1 MPDFPAKPD
10 DAMSKAREHAARE
23 LPKRFY
29 KRAEA
34 VETESGF
41 ELRLDGRPARTP
53 GKKPL
58 AVARAALGQSLAE
71 EWDAQGERID
81 PLTMPLTRL
90 ANVAI
95 DGVADEMPAVREEV
109 AAYAGT
115 DLLFYRAGEP
125 EALVARQRAIWDPLL
140 AWAESRFSVRFR
152 LVEGVMPVDQPEEG
166 LQAVREA
173 LEGFDEPL
181 SLAALHTATTLTG
194 SALIALALAE
204 GVIDAE
210 AAWAAAHVDED
221 FNISQWGEDFEAKE
235 RRERRGSEFSVAA
248 MVLRA

>member
-41 ELRLDGRPARTP
+41 ELHLDERPARTP

-58 AVARAALGQSLAE
+58 AVARADLGRSLAE

-125 EALVARQRAIWDPLL
+125 EALVARQREIWDPLL

-235 RRERRGSEFSVAA
+235 RRDRRGSEFSVAA